1 MTEVTLAKGGAP
13 CFQHIFVHQLLT
25 VQQFASNPQQKESK
39 RLIIFTWLGE
49 TAPSMASADRRS
61 LQRSLQRPRQSP
73 SLRPLNFRTVL
84 LLIALSVFLPAT
96 LRAQAPTVNRDSSST
111 SSSSSGSTQP
121 PISQPPISQVQTS
134 LQNPVF
140 GSVPEAKPTPGT
152 LSLTFIDAI
161 DRALRQNLAG
171 LLSEYNTIEARGEK
185 WQQLSDLLPNINAD
199 VQEVAQKESLEALGL
214 RSGGPFGKV
223 PAVIGP
229 FSYFDVRASATQRV
243 FDWKAIQKY
252 RSSVIGENV
261 AKFNLK
267 DARDL
272 VVLAT
277 GNAYLQAIAG
287 AARVQ
292 TAQAQVETAKA
303 LYDKAVAQQQ
313 AGVAPAIDTLR
324 AQVEYQTRQQQLI
337 AAANDFAKQKISLAR
352 VIGLAPRQEF
362 ELADNTPYRPFAIP
376 DLETS
381 VQRAYAMR
389 SDYKAAHER
398 LVAAQLE
405 RSAATA
411 GYFPTVDLA
420 VNYGEI
426 GKTPGD
432 VLPTYL
438 LSGTLN
444 IPIFQGGK
452 VHGDVLKAEAGLRQA
467 QAQMADT
474 RALIDQDIRNAL
486 LDLKSS
492 NDQVE
497 VAQSSVNLAEQALTQ
512 SQDRF
517 SAGVTDNLEVVQA
530 QEALAS
536 AHESLI
542 SSMYSNNLAKVSFA
556 RALGRAEDG
565 VREYLK
571 GK

>member
-1 MTEVTLAKGGAP
+1 MKT
-13 CFQHIFVHQLLT
+13 
-25 VQQFASNPQQKESK
+25 
-39 RLIIFTWLGE
+39 
-49 TAPSMASADRRS
+49 
-61 LQRSLQRPRQSP
+61 
-73 SLRPLNFRTVL
+73 
-84 LLIALSVFLPAT
+84 
-96 LRAQAPTVNRDSSST
+96 
-111 SSSSSGSTQP
+111 
-121 PISQPPISQVQTS
+121 
-134 LQNPVF
+134 
-140 GSVPEAKPTPGT
+140 
-152 LSLTFIDAI
+152 
-161 DRALRQNLAG
+161 
-171 LLSEYNTIEARGEK
+171 
-185 WQQLSDLLPNINAD
+185 
-199 VQEVAQKESLEALGL
+199 SLEAEGL
-214 RSGGPFGKV
+214 TFFPGVGALPR
-223 PAVIGP
+223 VIGP

-252 RSSVIGENV
+252 RSSTIGESV
-261 AKFNLK
+261 AQFNLK

-287 AARVQ
+287 AARVE

-337 AAANDFAKQKISLAR
+337 AATNDFAKQKISLAR
-352 VIGLAPRQEF
+352 VIGLAPGQEF
-362 ELADNTPYRPFAIP
+362 ELADKAPYQAFPIP

-381 VQRAYAMR
+381 LQRAYSFR
-389 SDYKAAHER
+389 SDYKAARDR

-411 GYFPTVDLA
+411 RYFPTLDLA
-420 VNYGEI
+420 GNYGEI
-426 GKTPGD
+426 GAVPGD
-432 VLPTYL
+432 VLPTYAVF
-438 LSGTLN
+438 GTLN

-452 VHGDVLKAEAGLRQA
+452 VHGDVLKAEASLRQA
-467 QAQMADT
+467 QAQMADV
-474 RALIDQDIRNAL
+474 RAQIDQDIRNAL

-492 NDQVE
+492 SDQVE

-512 SQDRF
+512 SRDRF

-530 QEALAS
+530 QEALAT

-542 SSMYSNNLAKVSFA
+542 SSLYLHNLAKVSFA
-556 RALGRAEDG
+556 RALGRAEEG

>member
-1 MTEVTLAKGGAP
+1 MQIQTP
-13 CFQHIFVHQLLT
+13 QFQ
-25 VQQFASNPQQKESK
+25 P
-39 RLIIFTWLGE
+39 
-49 TAPSMASADRRS
+49 
-61 LQRSLQRPRQSP
+61 
-73 SLRPLNFRTVL
+73 
-84 LLIALSVFLPAT
+84 
-96 LRAQAPTVNRDSSST
+96 
-111 SSSSSGSTQP
+111 
-121 PISQPPISQVQTS
+121 SQVQTS
-134 LQNPVF
+134 AQNPVF
-140 GSVPEAKPTPGT
+140 GSVPEAKATPGV
-152 LSLTFIDAI
+152 LPLTFREAI
-161 DRALRQNLAG
+161 ERALRQNLAG
-171 LLSEYNTIEARGEK
+171 LLSEYNTIEARGQK
-185 WQQLSDLLPNINAD
+185 WQRLSDLLPNVSA
-199 VQEVAQKESLEALGL
+199 EVLEAREKVSLEAEGL
-214 RSGGPFGKV
+214 RGQLFPGVTFPR
-223 PAVIGP
+223 VIGP
-229 FSYFDVRASATQRV
+229 FSYFDMRASATERV

-252 RSSVIGENV
+252 RSSVIGESV
-261 AKFNLK
+261 ARFNLK

-287 AARVQ
+287 AARVE

-352 VIGLAPRQEF
+352 VIGLASGQEF
-362 ELADNTPYRPFAIP
+362 ELADKAPYQAFPIP

-381 VQRAYAMR
+381 LQRAYSLR
-389 SDYKAAHER
+389 SDYKAARDR
-398 LVAAQLE
+398 LAAAQLE

-411 GYFPTVDLA
+411 GFFPTLNLA
-420 VNYGEI
+420 GNYGEI
-426 GKTPGD
+426 GAVPGD
-432 VLPTYL
+432 VLPTYQVF
-438 LSGTLN
+438 GTLN

-452 VHGDVLKAEAGLRQA
+452 VHGDVLKAEASLRQA
-467 QAQMADT
+467 QAQMADV
-474 RALIDQDIRNAL
+474 RAQIDQDIRNTL

-492 NDQVE
+492 SDQVE

-512 SQDRF
+512 SRDRF

-530 QEALAS
+530 QEAVAA

-542 SSMYSNNLAKVSFA
+542 SSLYFHNLAKVSFA
-556 RALGRAEDG
+556 RALGRAEEG